1 MHELC
6 PPLVVVDQIDQALS
20 DVQDSVDVASKY
32 LKSRIKYH
40 REVTS
45 YLNKRAQIGTPD
57 SIARETNE
65 TKRTQYCTACGV
77 I

>member
-1 MHELC
+1 MLA
-6 PPLVVVDQIDQALS
+6 VDQIDQALS
-20 DVQDSVDVASKY
+20 EVQGSVEVASKY

-57 SIARETNE
+57 
-65 TKRTQYCTACGV
+65 YCCYKALNDV
-77 I
+77 HDFFNNKYEYNLIMV